1 MGYRGQTGTRR
12 SSGEKFQK
20 SSHEKAKSKT
30 QKNKS
35 RIKYAPEET
44 PVPSVE
50 EVAQKTLSSLEKLGT
65 QTFAL
70 SPYRQYYDDWLIN
83 LRQVISEFESNP
95 AVSVDDAFVKERI
108 QIFADVEGELAKKR
122 VREGDLEAA
131 AKTLR
136 ENNHLLVE
144 TDSQYATQT
153 REFATKRNSDIER
166 LTKYL
171 HDLEAELG
179 KVRQMRTSFF
189 GFTKKAKAKK
199 EAEATQKLNAA
210 KGELEIAVQN
220 LNVEQ
225 EKMHDEYEKKKQAT
239 IAIVQTLEKEIVDIE
254 TDSSLEA
261 RQAASAALSNAV
273 KGLLQRKPVPSQ

>member
-20 SSHEKAKSKT
+20 SSHAKAKTKT

-35 RIKYAPEET
+35 SVKYAPEET
-44 PVPSVE
+44 PVPTVE
-50 EVAQKTLSSLEKLGT
+50 EIAQKTLSSLEKLGT

-70 SPYRQYYDDWLIN
+70 SPYHQYYDDWLIN

-95 AVSVDDAFVKERI
+95 AVSVDDAFVKDRN
-108 QIFADVEGELAKKR
+108 QIFADVEGELTKKR
-122 VREGDLEAA
+122 LREGELEAA

-153 REFATKRNSDIER
+153 REFATKGNSDIER
-166 LTKYL
+166 LTKNL
-171 HDLEAELG
+171 HDLEAALG
-179 KVRQMRTSFF
+179 RVRQMRTSFF

-210 KGELEIAVQN
+210 KGELEIAVQTF
-220 LNVEQ
+220 NVEQ

-254 TDSSLEA
+254 KDSSLEA

-273 KGLLQRKPVPSQ
+273 KGLIQRKLVPSQ